1 MSGGGQEHRRAPRR
15 PVFGNAVIRG
25 PNLHADCVIRD
36 LSASGARIQVH
47 ASVPLP
53 EEFNLLLVEANSS
66 RHVLLKW
73 RAGDFAGVAF
83 SQIEA
88 AASSAGAGA
97 RSKPDPQRP
106 PSPPAEASPP
116 PPGAIR
122 GGPENRLAPRRRVLG
137 HCLVVGA
144 GMRASAIIRDI
155 SATGAQLG
163 IASRVKLPPE
173 FHLLDPKTNSARRV
187 ALRWREGD
195 LVGVQFCEAS
205 APTAKEE
212 TMKDV
217 PSIWHV

>member
-1 MSGGGQEHRRAPRR
+1 M
-15 PVFGNAVIRG
+15 
-25 PNLHADCVIRD
+25 IRD
-36 LSASGARIQVH
+36 LSASGARIQVD

-83 SQIEA
+83 SQHRKQWHRRSDFPLLGLRLLRRLPEP
-88 AASSAGAGA
+88 SGATQ
-97 RSKPDPQRP
+97 K
-106 PSPPAEASPP
+106 
-116 PPGAIR
+116 
-122 GGPENRLAPRRRVLG
+122 NRIAPRRRVLG

-163 IASRVKLPPE
+163 MASRVKLPPE

-205 APTAKEE
+205 AARAKEE